1 MTSESAEHA
10 FERHDAFT
18 REDDGY
24 DLTTTPF
31 DVRATA
37 SSTDDDRTA
46 FEVTVRL
53 PTLDA
58 VVADE
63 TVPPVVEDGWYE
75 TLALRLEDSF
85 DPTKT
90 VDHDEP
96 TVERRGETVVATF
109 SYRSGRVKT
118 CVEDAKVLAEFAEG
132 TYVQGLIPGYDYEE
146 PAGDLLTTATNGG
159 GSGW

>member
-1 MTSESAEHA
+1 MTSESAERA

-18 REDDGY
+18 PADDGY

-37 SSTDDDRTA
+37 TTTDDDRAA

-53 PTLDA
+53 PTLDT

-63 TVPPVVEDGWYE
+63 AVPPVVEDGWYD
-75 TLALRLEDSF
+75 TLALRLADSF

-90 VDHDEP
+90 VDHEEP
-96 TVERRGETVVATF
+96 AVERRAGTVAVTF
-109 SYRSGRVKT
+109 SYRSGRAKT
-118 CVEDAKVLAEFAEG
+118 GVEDAKVLAEFVEG

-146 PAGDLLTTATNGG
+146 PAGDLLATATNGG
-159 GSGW
+159 GGGL